1 MLADARQR
9 LGLPS
14 AEEEAQARAAA
25 KAAAQAAARPN
36 PSFVGAPAAPAP
48 GPGGI
53 GVTTPAMA
61 AALAAIAGATGGG
74 QPMPAMPA
82 APVVDARKRALDQK
96 KKLLWGRKKEEVEG
110 LEAQQSEAH
119 ANKQQW
125 RAAQFNGN
133 AAEKARFLKMMG
145 DKAGASA
152 AEQQQKQAAAAE
164 QEQPAAPAGSGESD
178 GATRVL
184 AFNHGYPRDTL
195 MDAAEVALI
204 KDDIRGEAER
214 VGDKTLAIELPTPT
228 GAAEAIPGIGFVF
241 IAFASIDGARKA
253 HFALNGRAFNHQQVA
268 CVSPDS
274 HLSRS
279 KSSPHSAASTAA
291 AAQHYYEELKFA
303 RGEPGRLLTSFLT
316 GLRFTDGGTVLSQ
329 VSSRIRRDGRC
340 WRRASRSV
348 CGTSSRSSSRT
359 G

>member
-1 MLADARQR
+1 MIGQEAELAAQSAAEGSVVLWGNISLGDPWFLALLPLFLVIALLRSRGRRDVAAQR
-9 LGLPS
+9 
-14 AEEEAQARAAA
+14 RAAA
-25 KAAAQAAARPN
+25 PGRV
-36 PSFVGAPAAPAP
+36 VGHADAGLRRGREPAAP
-48 GPGGI
+48 GPGGV

-74 QPMPAMPA
+74 QPMAA

-152 AEQQQKQAAAAE
+152 AEEQQKQREQAAAAE
-164 QEQPAAPAGSGESD
+164 QEQPAAPAGSGETD

-241 IAFASIDGARKA
+241 IAFASTDGARKA

-274 HLSRS
+274 QLSGS

-291 AAQHYYEELKFA
+291 GAQHYYEELKFA
-303 RGEPGRLLTSFLT
+303 RGEPHRLLTSFLT
-316 GLRFTDGGTVLSQ
+316 GLR
-329 VSSRIRRDGRC
+329 
-340 WRRASRSV
+340 
-348 CGTSSRSSSRT
+348 
-359 G
+359 